1 VGSET
6 AGESSESEGK
16 SRSEKEKSPSGS
28 RRRSASEKRRNVS
41 EWARR
46 WCPRGAAP
54 PPEDGAGADGSGKR
68 GSMSVSDGGE
78 VLG

>member
-28 RRRSASEKRRNVS
+28 RRRSASGKRRNVS

-46 WCPRGAAP
+46 WCPRGGAP
-54 PPEDGAGADGSGKR
+54 PPEDGAGAAGSGKR
-68 GSMSVSDGGE
+68 GSMSAGDGVE
-78 VLG
+78 VLS